1 MENLGITTS
10 RPGLLLLALLDG
22 ALEPG
27 FVGLR
32 IGSGLG
38 PLAMRLHH
46 DLCYVAVIYQ
56 IISWLV

>member
-1 MENLGITTS
+1 
-10 RPGLLLLALLDG
+10 LLLLALLDG